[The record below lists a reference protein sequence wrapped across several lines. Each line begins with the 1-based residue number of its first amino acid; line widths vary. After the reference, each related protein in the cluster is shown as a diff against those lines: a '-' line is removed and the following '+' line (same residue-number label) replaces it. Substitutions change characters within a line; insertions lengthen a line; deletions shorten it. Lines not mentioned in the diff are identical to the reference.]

1 MNKKDAISGFL
12 WTFFQQFGSQLI
24 AFLTS
29 LVLARFLNPSDFGT
43 IAMVVVFIL
52 IGNVLIEFGLS
63 QSIIRSKD
71 IDDIALNSIFFFQLC
86 VALTLCFMMFL
97 VAPYISSFYKID
109 ALVLIIRMYS
119 FSFLMTAFVSVPM
132 TVLTKNMQFKA
143 QVVAMIPAVVISGA
157 VAIYLSMNSYGI
169 WSLLTMTLLQ
179 QFINTAI
186 IWFMSEWKPG
196 IEISFEKLKTHL
208 NFGYKLVLSGII
220 DTVFT
225 NIYTLLIGKNY
236 SPSIVGYYNRADT
249 LKQLPVANL
258 SVALNKVT
266 LPLFA
271 SIENEP
277 HRLKSIYEKIL
288 KLVVFCL
295 APTLVIAMVVAE
307 PLFRFLF
314 TEKWLPS
321 VPYFQILCLTG
332 ILYPIHSYNLNILN
346 IKGRSDL
353 FLKLEIIKKAIGIL
367 TIIIGLKYGI
377 YGLLY
382 SQVAMSFIAFFINS
396 FYSGRLIAY
405 NSLQQIRDILPF
417 LFLSGFMGLFLKV
430 GDYYIF
436 SAMLDLV
443 RISTVCV
450 VGILFYLITSK
461 ILKFDVLTYLSFI
474 RK

>member
-1 MNKKDAISGFL
+1 
-12 WTFFQQFGSQLI
+12 
-24 AFLTS
+24 
-29 LVLARFLNPSDFGT
+29 
-43 IAMVVVFIL
+43 
-52 IGNVLIEFGLS
+52 
-63 QSIIRSKD
+63 
-71 IDDIALNSIFFFQLC
+71 
-86 VALTLCFMMFL
+86 
-97 VAPYISSFYKID
+97 
-109 ALVLIIRMYS
+109 
-119 FSFLMTAFVSVPM
+119 
-132 TVLTKNMQFKA
+132 
-143 QVVAMIPAVVISGA
+143 
-157 VAIYLSMNSYGI
+157 
-169 WSLLTMTLLQ
+169 
-179 QFINTAI
+179 
-186 IWFMSEWKPG
+186 
-196 IEISFEKLKTHL
+196 
-208 NFGYKLVLSGII
+208 
-220 DTVFT
+220 
-225 NIYTLLIGKNY
+225 
-236 SPSIVGYYNRADT
+236 
-249 LKQLPVANL
+249 
-258 SVALNKVT
+258 
-266 LPLFA
+266 
-271 SIENEP
+271 
-277 HRLKSIYEKIL
+277 
-288 KLVVFCL
+288 
-295 APTLVIAMVVAE
+295 VIAMVVAE
-307 PLFRFLF
+307 PLFRVLF

-405 NSLQQIRDILPF
+405 NSFQQIRDILPF

-436 SAMLDLV
+436 SAMQDLV